1 MKILITGGSGFI
13 GSHLVKKLLSLGHK
27 LVVLDDMSTGK
38 KENIIGL
45 QGSNLELQLGS
56 VLDYQKCEKL
66 IKESDYVFHL
76 AAAVGVFNIVQKPLE
91 SMITN
96 IKGTEIV
103 LELANKYHKQILLT
117 SSSEIYGKNSIGKLS
132 EDSDRVLGPTN
143 LLRWSY
149 AESKAIDESLTFA
162 YIQEFGLSA
171 RLVRFFNTVGPGQVG
186 QYGMVIPRFIDA
198 AMQNSPIEIYGDG
211 EQTRCFAHIDD
222 VIDALIEV
230 AFSDKT
236 LGKVI
241 NIGNDEEI
249 SILNLAKK
257 VIQLSESSSQIIF
270 KSYADAYGN
279 NFEDMIRRVPDI
291 SLIQSLIGWVPKKKV
306 DDIIKDMIKFNLSNR

>member
-162 YIQEFGLSA
+162 YIQEFGLPA

-198 AMQNSPIEIYGDG
+198 AMQNSPIEIYGNG

-257 VIQLSESSSQIIF
+257 VIQISESSSQIVF

-291 SLIQSLIGWVPKKKV
+291 SLIESLIGWVPKKKV
-306 DDIIKDMIKFNLSNR
+306 EDIIKDMIKFNLSNR

>member
-13 GSHLVKKLLSLGHK
+13 GSHLVKKLLTLGHK

-38 KENIIGL
+38 KENIGGL

-76 AAAVGVFNIVQKPLE
+76 AAAVGVFNIVQKPLD

-149 AESKAIDESLTFA
+149 AES
-162 YIQEFGLSA
+162 
-171 RLVRFFNTVGPGQVG
+171 
-186 QYGMVIPRFIDA
+186 
-198 AMQNSPIEIYGDG
+198 
-211 EQTRCFAHIDD
+211 
-222 VIDALIEV
+222 
-230 AFSDKT
+230 
-236 LGKVI
+236 
-241 NIGNDEEI
+241 
-249 SILNLAKK
+249 
-257 VIQLSESSSQIIF
+257 
-270 KSYADAYGN
+270 
-279 NFEDMIRRVPDI
+279 
-291 SLIQSLIGWVPKKKV
+291 
-306 DDIIKDMIKFNLSNR
+306 